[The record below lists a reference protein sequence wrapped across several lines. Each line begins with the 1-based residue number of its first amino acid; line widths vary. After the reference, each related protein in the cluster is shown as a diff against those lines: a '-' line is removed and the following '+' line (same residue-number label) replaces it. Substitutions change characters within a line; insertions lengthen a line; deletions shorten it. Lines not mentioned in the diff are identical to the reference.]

1 MLDLLI
7 SYINWLILS
16 IPSIVK
22 KFTFKPP
29 NPPKYKLRKNIL
41 NNEEEI
47 LFYFKPKHKKLD
59 YWKIDSN
66 YLDVKFITIKDTN
79 YNKNIPILIISPKF
93 ENNRCIIYC
102 QGNSGDLG
110 TSLLECHEI
119 ASNCK
124 ATVVTFEYPGY
135 GLCKNETIEESEF
148 YNRIKI
154 IYMYIINE
162 MNYYPHRI
170 FLYGFSLG
178 TGIVFDFACK
188 KEYPVAGLILQSPF
202 LSILRIIY
210 NTKKTKYF
218 DLFNNCDKAKYLC
231 TKTLILHG
239 DNDKTVPYIHGRIL
253 EKLIPKKFSYN
264 FLTVREADHNNLL
277 KDFKDEAF
285 FYINSFISESIS
297 AAKANVKFNNYLP
310 KITNKNKKIYQI
322 ESENQDLNN
331 IIETKDK
338 NIFRNKINKAN
349 TYVNFKLNNIYNNN
363 DRLQKTKEIQ
373 KNGNDTNNLKSSYNL
388 KTNTLQELTR
398 NEDYISKLSTSNNNI
413 NKVKN
418 INDKNNKYYYVNIGT
433 SSELM
438 HNNIYMPYNHVNKN
452 KINDKYNFGKYNNIN
467 YINSSNTNL
476 NNN

>member
-7 SYINWLILS
+7 SYINWIILS

-29 NPPKYKLRKNIL
+29 NPPKYKLIKNNL

-47 LFYFKPKHKKLD
+47 HFLIKPKNKKLG
-59 YWKIDSN
+59 YWKLKPDG
-66 YLDVKFITIKDTN
+66 LDIKYNTIKDIK
-79 YNKNIPILIISPKF
+79 YNKNIPILIITPKV
-93 ENNRCIIYC
+93 ESNICIIYC

-124 ATVVTFEYPGY
+124 ATIVTFEYPGY
-135 GLCKNETIEESEF
+135 GICKNDTIKESEF

-188 KEYPVAGLILQSPF
+188 REYPVV
-202 LSILRIIY
+202 SILRIIY
-210 NTKKTKYF
+210 NIKKTKYF

-239 DNDKTVPYIHGRIL
+239 NNDETVPYIHGRIL
-253 EKLIPKKFSYN
+253 EKLIPRKFCYN
-264 FLTVREADHNNLL
+264 FLTVNKADHNNLL
-277 KDFKDEAF
+277 KEFKDEAF

-297 AAKANVKFNNYLP
+297 AARANIKFNNYLP
-310 KITNKNKKIYQI
+310 KIKRRRTLLHRI
-322 ESENQDLNN
+322 ESEEQDLNN
-331 IIETKDK
+331 ITETKEQNILK
-338 NIFRNKINKAN
+338 NEKNKAI
-349 TYVNFKLNNIYNNN
+349 THANFKIKNIYNEN
-363 DRLQKTKEIQ
+363 DISQKEI
-373 KNGNDTNNLKSSYNL
+373 KNNRSDTNNMKSSYNL
-388 KTNTLQELTR
+388 KTNNLQELTK
-398 NEDYISKLSTSNNNI
+398 NGDYISKLSTSNYNISKLI
-413 NKVKN
+413 NK
-418 INDKNNKYYYVNIGT
+418 NNNNRYYHVNIGT
-433 SSELM
+433 SSELL
-438 HNNIYMPYNHVNKN
+438 NNNTFMPYNPVNKN
-452 KINDKYNFGKYNNIN
+452 KINDKYNFGKYNYIS
-467 YINSSNTNL
+467 YINSSNTTI
-476 NNN
+476 NNK

>member
-16 IPSIVK
+16 VPSIVK

-29 NPPKYKLRKNIL
+29 DPPKYKLTKNKL

-66 YLDVKFITIKDTN
+66 YLDVKFTIIKDTK
-79 YNKNIPILIISPKF
+79 YNKNIPILIISPKV
-93 ENNRCIIYC
+93 EYNICIIYC

-110 TSLLECHEI
+110 TSLFECHEI
-119 ASNCK
+119 AFNCK
-124 ATVVTFEYPGY
+124 ATIVTFEYPGY

-148 YNRIKI
+148 YNRIKT

-162 MNYYPHRI
+162 LNYYPHRI

-188 KEYPVAGLILQSPF
+188 KEYPVAGMVLQSPF
-202 LSILRIIY
+202 LSILRTIY
-210 NTKKTKYF
+210 NTKKTRYF
-218 DLFNNCDKAKYLC
+218 DLFNNCDKAKYIC

-239 DNDKTVPYIHGRIL
+239 NNDHTVPYIHGRIL

-297 AAKANVKFNNYLP
+297 AARANIKFNNYLQKF
-310 KITNKNKKIYQI
+310 KIKKKNTCHI

-331 IIETKDK
+331 IIETKDQ
-338 NIFRNKINKAN
+338 NIFRNKKNKAN
-349 TYVNFKLNNIYNNN
+349 TYANFKLNNIYNNN
-363 DRLQKTKEIQ
+363 DISQKTKDIT
-373 KNGNDTNNLKSSYNL
+373 KNENDTNNFKSLYNL
-388 KTNTLQELTR
+388 KTNSLQQLTK
-398 NEDYISKLSTSNNNI
+398 NEDYISKLSTTNNNI

-418 INDKNNKYYYVNIGT
+418 INDKNNRYYYVNLGT
-433 SSELM
+433 SSELV
-438 HNNIYMPYNHVNKN
+438 NNNKYMSYNPVNKN
-452 KINDKYNFGKYNNIN
+452 KINDKYNFGKYNNLN
-467 YINSSNTNL
+467 YINSSSTNI